1 MKADR
6 MSRSP
11 IEAVR
16 RKFGLCSTPDKSRYS
31 GIARLGRKATPPM
44 KPKTTRKPSKQLKKG
59 KKIESVKSL
68 RIHVRK
74 AGENPLD
81 Y

>member
-1 MKADR
+1 VDG
-6 MSRSP
+6 
-11 IEAVR
+11 R
-16 RKFGLCSTPDKSRYS
+16 RA
-31 GIARLGRKATPPM
+31 GIALSVVTADGAATRKKEIAM